1 MLEGPRRYERWL
13 LKQKKGETY
22 ACFRLS
28 AMILS
33 AISGCAGSL
42 SFPFLDT
49 VAILVWDGS
58 CMVGERTIRERV
70 DARK

>member
-1 MLEGPRRYERWL
+1 MLKGLRRYERGSP
-13 LKQKKGETY
+13 KRKKGQTY

-58 CMVGERTIRERV
+58 CIVGEGMIRERV